1 MKLLFALLILISLT
15 QGSSAQTNV
24 PDYKIANRIQLPGNG
39 GWDYLT
45 VDETRGRLFVSHG
58 TMVQVVDLNTKA
70 LAGTIENTM
79 GVHGIAVANNLNK
92 GYISNGRDTSVTVF
106 DLKTLKF
113 LSRIKITGMNP
124 DAILYDQLSH
134 HVFTFNGRTS
144 NSTVIDALTDKVI
157 GTIPLDGKPEFSA
170 TNGKGKVYVNIEDK
184 SEICMINSTTLKVEH
199 SWPIAPGEEPSG
211 LAIDNENHRLFSVC
225 SNKLMIVTDAE
236 TGKVITTL
244 PIGDRCDGVAFDAV
258 KKRIYSSNGDGTM
271 TIVQQKSKDLYEVI
285 GNFETQKG
293 ARTIA
298 VNNKSNCAY
307 LTTAEFEAPSPSKD
321 NQRQRPAIK
330 PNTFVVLEVK
340 CLK

>member
-157 GTIPLDGKPEFSA
+157 G
-170 TNGKGKVYVNIEDK
+170 
-184 SEICMINSTTLKVEH
+184 
-199 SWPIAPGEEPSG
+199 
-211 LAIDNENHRLFSVC
+211 
-225 SNKLMIVTDAE
+225 
-236 TGKVITTL
+236 
-244 PIGDRCDGVAFDAV
+244 
-258 KKRIYSSNGDGTM
+258 
-271 TIVQQKSKDLYEVI
+271 
-285 GNFETQKG
+285 
-293 ARTIA
+293 
-298 VNNKSNCAY
+298 NCTY
-307 LTTAEFEAPSPSKD
+307 YK
-321 NQRQRPAIK
+321 
-330 PNTFVVLEVK
+330 
-340 CLK
+340 